1 MTKHKTPKK
10 ILFPKKREYYNLS
23 EKLIWIIFGAVT
35 YNYHHKLSSKWQSVK
50 YGDMIM
56 RLVVRWPGKSVELL
70 VNNKKVF
77 EAGNFLLSGVIVYPK
92 FEEGTITLDVLN
104 RLFELED
111 LVETAENKEV
121 CKQTRSEA
129 RSKLAV
135 LTKRVGNVVL

>member
-35 YNYHHKLSSKWQSVK
+35 YNYYHKLSSKWQSVK

-70 VNNKKVF
+70 VNNKRCLKR
-77 EAGNFLLSGVIVYPK
+77 AISYS
-92 FEEGTITLDVLN
+92 
-104 RLFELED
+104 LE
-111 LVETAENKEV
+111 
-121 CKQTRSEA
+121 
-129 RSKLAV
+129 
-135 LTKRVGNVVL
+135 